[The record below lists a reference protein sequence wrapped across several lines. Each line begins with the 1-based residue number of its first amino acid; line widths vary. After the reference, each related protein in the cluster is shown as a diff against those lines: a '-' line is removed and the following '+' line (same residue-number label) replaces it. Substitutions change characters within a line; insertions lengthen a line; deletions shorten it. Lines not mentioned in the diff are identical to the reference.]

1 MSTTWM
7 WRGAVGWAI
16 LDQRS
21 PPGEAIV
28 RRPSYA
34 TATLV
39 PAETFFADWYARF
52 RGLFRKKRLVI
63 APQFGTLR

>member
-7 WRGAVGWAI
+7 RRSGVGWSI

-28 RRPSYA
+28 HRPSHA
-34 TATLV
+34 TATLD
-39 PAETFFADWYARF
+39 PTETFFADWYARF